1 MTKRKRR
8 SRLASVGTPAVA
20 AADLDVQTGERRSST
35 PRRKPTRLGRP
46 VVKARN
52 VQQRQAIAEAALK
65 LFSKFGFVQVTNNE
79 IGELADVNP
88 ALIYYYFKDREDL
101 FQFVVRKALDD
112 ALSVYKSLSREP
124 GAAGGLGAWLSSN
137 LLLSEEISRFL
148 KIVLDYAHSERQS
161 HLTDDAIARFYR
173 AEIEILANALR
184 NEIGFGSA
192 RATDL
197 AQLVSVLL
205 DGVMV
210 ARVVRPE
217 MDIERIVNL
226 MRELLRSGRS

>member
-1 MTKRKRR
+1 MPKRKRTR
-8 SRLASVGTPAVA
+8 RRVSTGTSAVA
-20 AADLDVQTGERRSST
+20 TNDLDVLTSERRLST
-35 PRRKPTRLGRP
+35 PRRKPRRAGRP
-46 VVKARN
+46 IVKARN
-52 VQQRQAIAEAALK
+52 VQQRHAIAEAALK

-79 IGELADVNP
+79 IGELAGVNP

-112 ALSVYKSLSREP
+112 ALSAYERLSR
-124 GAAGGLGAWLSSN
+124 GSTAGGLEAWLSSN

-148 KIVLDYAHSERQS
+148 KVVLDYAHSERQS
-161 HLTDDAIARFYR
+161 RLTDDAIARFYR
-173 AEIEILANALR
+173 TEIEILANALQ
-184 NEIGFGSA
+184 NDIGFASP

-210 ARVVRPE
+210 ARVVRPD
-217 MDIERIVNL
+217 MDIKRIVSL
-226 MRELLRSGRS
+226 MRELLGSGRS